1 MNQNNESVSSK
12 KNTPLLPCT
21 VIQSVVCFVIGF
33 FGLYGFSLI
42 FSLLPLGNDPAI
54 INFLTYL
61 TLIIVFLIYLWNS
74 KLLKPILKSF
84 NPDSIVFGI
93 GMGIALVAG
102 SIMISEFCG
111 FIGEHF
117 GIVKEMGE
125 NDNQELI
132 NNAILA
138 YPVLSFLMTCI
149 FAPIA
154 EELTYRVGLFGG
166 IAKHNKILGYVVAVL
181 FFGLIHFNF
190 ASENMANE
198 LLNLPS
204 YLFAGFMLAFTYGK
218 NGDISSSMVAHA
230 FNNTL
235 SFVLSFLLPYLQ

>member
-84 NPDSIVFGI
+84 NPDSIGFGI
-93 GMGIALVAG
+93 GMGVALVAG
-102 SIMISEFCG
+102 SMLIGNACAALGDLLGIS
-111 FIGEHF
+111 
-117 GIVKEMGE
+117 VDN

-132 NNAILA
+132 EQAIFA

-166 IAKHNKILGYVVAVL
+166 IAKHNKTLGYVVAVL